1 MKDPTD
7 QNVDQNNERDA
18 ARRETGAYETG
29 ATEHA
34 ATGHS
39 ATENTTEH
47 VTAHRTTT
55 PQTPT
60 RSTSSQSTPNQS
72 TAAQRETRNDA
83 GSPLSRKRNQQL
95 LAYALIAFGAV
106 LLLNRLGGADWL
118 WLALLGG
125 VFLLGYV
132 SRRTYALLVAGGVL
146 MGVAVGSLID
156 TQSGMLLSL
165 AAGFFAIDRVEPKP
179 NRWALW
185 TAAVFAVLGALGM
198 MSVTGLL
205 SSVGFA
211 LVLIAGGAYLLL
223 RDRQPGFPP
232 RDSYRPPRSDG
243 TEPKAEPET
252 TFTGEVYTP
261 ASPAPPN
268 PAPDLTS
275 NPAPSPAPNP
285 VAPTVPT
292 PAEPV
297 PEPEPLSPEAE
308 ARLRRL
314 EAWRRET
321 AAAEGTPAY
330 IVFSNDT
337 LTKIAAAEPQ
347 TLTELGTVRGVGPVK
362 LERYG
367 EAVLGLVRGASA
379 GESG

>member
-1 MKDPTD
+1 MENPTNRNSD
-7 QNVDQNNERDA
+7 EQGA
-18 ARRETGAYETG
+18 GTRRTTDSSPTGR
-29 ATEHA
+29 
-34 ATGHS
+34 ATGQG
-39 ATENTTEH
+39 AIRQD
-47 VTAHRTTT
+47 ATT
-55 PQTPT
+55 PHAPTQTPT
-60 RSTSSQSTPNQS
+60 WSTGAGSAKDTNP
-72 TAAQRETRNDA
+72 RETRKNA
-83 GSPLSRKRNQQL
+83 GSPLSQKRNQQL

-132 SRRTYALLVAGGVL
+132 SRKNYALLVAGGVL
-146 MGVAVGSLID
+146 MGVAVGTLID

-185 TAAVFAVLGALGM
+185 TAAIFAVLGALGA

-232 RDSYRPPRSDG
+232 KDTYQPPRSENV
-243 TEPKAEPET
+243 EPKVEPEAT
-252 TFTGEVYTP
+252 YKGEVYTP
-261 ASPAPPN
+261 ETYSPATPTTAPEAGSSAPTPPAATVPN
-268 PAPDLTS
+268 PLTPPEPIS
-275 NPAPSPAPNP
+275 EPAPL
-285 VAPTVPT
+285 T
-292 PAEPV
+292 
-297 PEPEPLSPEAE
+297 LEAE

-337 LTKIAAAEPQ
+337 LTKIAAAGPQ
-347 TLTELGTVRGVGPVK
+347 TLNELGTVKGVGPIK

-367 EAVLGLVRGASA
+367 EAVLGLVRGAPA
-379 GESG
+379 GEIG

>member
-7 QNVDQNNERDA
+7 QNADQNSERDA
-18 ARRETGAYETG
+18 TRRETG
-29 ATEHA
+29 

-39 ATENTTEH
+39 ATENVTEH

-55 PQTPT
+55 PQTP
-60 RSTSSQSTPNQS
+60 NQS
-72 TAAQRETRNDA
+72 TAAQPETRNDA

-132 SRRTYALLVAGGVL
+132 SRKTYALLVAGGVL

-243 TEPKAEPET
+243 TEPKVEPKAEPET

-268 PAPDLTS
+268 PAPDPTA
-275 NPAPSPAPNP
+275 NPAPSPTPNP

-308 ARLRRL
+308 TRLRRL

-337 LTKIAAAEPQ
+337 LAKIAAAEPQ